1 MFLSSPTSAVKHTY
15 PGGRALICEAFRKKE
30 VPDCAIDTMVES
42 ISASTMRQY
51 ETTYRQWWNFC
62 SERSLS
68 PYQAPSIIEF
78 LQRVFEGNNLQYGSM
93 NSHRSA
99 LALINLQPLSNDA
112 RLSRFMKGISRLR
125 SSKPRYNS
133 TWDPNVVLEYLQKL
147 GPNFTL
153 TLKDLSANLVTLL
166 ALATGHRLQTIQLIK
181 LSNIHTS
188 AQGIQIPITGPVKTS
203 GSNRSQPCLQIPRF
217 AENPL
222 LCVAT
227 TLIDYIEATKPL
239 QTPNQDYLFITF
251 KEPYKTATKQSISR
265 WIKNTLLTAGL
276 DTNGFKPHSFRHAST
291 SAAYRHGL
299 SLSNTLSS
307 PGS

>member
-1 MFLSSPTSAVKHTY
+1 
-15 PGGRALICEAFRKKE
+15 
-30 VPDCAIDTMVES
+30 MVES
-42 ISASTMRQY
+42 ISDSTMRQY

-68 PYQAPSIIEF
+68 PFQAPTPSIIEF
-78 LQRVFEGNNLQYGSM
+78 LQRAFEGNNLQYGSM

-99 LALINLQPLSNDA
+99 LALIHLQPLSNDA
-112 RLSRFMKGISRLR
+112 RLSRFMKGIARLR
-125 SSKPRYNS
+125 PSKPRYNS
-133 TWDPNVVLEYLQKL
+133 TWDPNVVLEYIQKL
-147 GPNFTL
+147 GPNSTL
-153 TLKDLSANLVTLL
+153 SLKDLSAKLVTLL

-181 LSNIHTS
+181 LTNLHTS
-188 AQGIQIPITGPVKTS
+188 PQGIQIPITDPIKTS
-203 GSNRSQPCLQIPRF
+203 GTNRSQPCLQIPRF

-239 QTPNQDYLFITF
+239 RTPNQDYLFITF
-251 KEPYKTATKQSISR
+251 KKPYKTATKQSISR

-276 DTNGFKPHSFRHAST
+276 DTNVFKPHSFRHAST

-299 SLSNTLSS
+299 SLSNILQTAGWTRASTFTTFYNRPILDPTAFAKFVIQSS
-307 PGS
+307 QLDEGI